1 MQERLT
7 HAPFAGGNAHTEK
20 IRRRGLTFLLDW
32 LEEQPGATWQERWLA
47 SGSDGAGAAWRKG
60 PARWLNEQGLFADWR
75 QDALASALLTAIS
88 ADVVR
93 PALGWLV
100 VKATGPGSLVRH
112 LARARDPEGFARL
125 RALCDADPHVSKVS
139 GSHTVYRAAE
149 IVAAKGGRLGDITV
163 GDVLEL
169 LDTEL
174 GTLASVPGDV
184 AVSYRLLHTMGVFGH
199 DAPASLREIRST
211 GQRTPEELIGRY
223 HLKCRPIRDLLV
235 DYLRERQPMLD
246 YGSLKS
252 LACNLGMLFWQ
263 DLERHNPGIDSLHL
277 PAEVAGAWKQR
288 LRTKPETII
297 SPAGERTQT
306 QVPRLNYWE
315 CLIPIRAF
323 YLDLAQWAA
332 EDPSRWGP
340 WVAPCPIREEE
351 TSRRKARRHRKSRMD
366 ARTRE
371 RLPVLPVLIQTVS
384 EQRTAARELLEAAR
398 QARHEETF
406 TAAGQTLTRVVTR
419 HGTAV
424 GRVWAADPGTGK
436 RRDLTFEEE
445 QAFWTWG
452 IVEVLRRTGIRIEEL
467 LEISHHSLV
476 QYRLPT
482 TGELVPL
489 LQIAPSKTD
498 AERLLV
504 VSPEL
509 ADVLSAIIR
518 RVRGSAGE
526 VPCIAAYDRHE
537 HVWLPPAPLLFQRR
551 ISTEN
556 RRFSPDVARDML
568 ARALHHTG
576 LVDPADGGP
585 LRYTPHD
592 FRRLFITEA
601 IMSGLP
607 PHIAQVIAGH
617 RDINVTISYKA
628 VYPEE
633 AIQAHLAFLAR
644 RRALRPT
651 DEYRVPTDEEWQ
663 EFLGHF
669 ERRKVATG
677 TCGRAF
683 GTPCIH
689 EHSCLRCS
697 MHWPSPDQRHRIA
710 EIRDNL
716 TARIAEA
723 EREGWLGEIEGLK
736 ISLAGASDKLAQIDR
751 RARSRRVDLGMPA
764 FPASP
769 QPATPPAHSPFSPLS
784 HRMSEFREAGV
795 SRTFLYANPDAR
807 TLVNDAISK
816 TGTRHTRGSDDQEPS
831 WRERALNAEAALKA
845 AQAEIAA
852 QRRRMAIL
860 LGQIRDLEHDLSPEA
875 AQRLAT
881 ENTTLKQRVRQL
893 THDNRTLE
901 ERLEAARSNNRFAD
915 RRIAQLEAQLTEQAP
930 QR

>member
-1 MQERLT
+1 VTTTASEADVLVRAAPTGREAARARFPARPVPAAWPATRQSRGQVQERLT
-7 HAPFAGGNAHTEK
+7 RAPFAAGNAHTEK

-32 LEEQPGATWQERWLA
+32 LEEQPGTTWQERWLA
-47 SGSDGAGAAWRKG
+47 TGADAAGAAWRNG
-60 PARWLNEQGLFADWR
+60 PARWLREQGLSADWR
-75 QDALASALLTAIS
+75 LDALASALHGLIS

-100 VKATGPGSLVRH
+100 AKATGPGSLVRH

-125 RALCDADPHVSKVS
+125 KALCDADPHVSAIS
-139 GSHTVYRAAE
+139 GSHTLYRAAE
-149 IVAAKGGRLGDITV
+149 IAAAKGGGLADITV

-174 GTLASVPGDV
+174 GTLAGVSGDV
-184 AVSYRLLHTMGVFGH
+184 AVSYRLLHAMGVFGQ
-199 DAPASLREIRST
+199 DAPPTLREIRSV

-223 HLKCRPIRDLLV
+223 QLKCRPVRDLLV
-235 DYLRERQPMLD
+235 DYLRERQPRLD

-252 LACNLGMLFWQ
+252 LAYHLGMLFWQ
-263 DLERHNPGIDSLHL
+263 DLERHNPGISSLHL
-277 PAEVAGAWKQR
+277 PAEVADAWKQR
-288 LRTKPETII
+288 LRTKPKMITT
-297 SPAGERTQT
+297 PGGERTRT
-306 QVPRLNYWE
+306 LVPRLNYWE
-315 CLIPIRAF
+315 CLIPVRAF

-332 EDPSRWGP
+332 GDPARWGP

-371 RLPVLPVLIQTVS
+371 RLPVLPVLIQTVG
-384 EQRTAARELLEAAR
+384 QRRAAAQELLEAAR
-398 QARHEETF
+398 QAQHGETF

-424 GRVWAADPGTGK
+424 GKVWAADPQTGK

-445 QAFWTWG
+445 QAFWTWA
-452 IVEVLRRTGIRIEEL
+452 IVEVLRSTGVRVEEL

-509 ADVLSAIIR
+509 ADVFSAIIR
-518 RVRGSAGE
+518 RVCGSTGE

-537 HVWLPPAPLLFQRR
+537 RVWLAPAPLLFQRR
-551 ISTEN
+551 FGAEN
-556 RRFSPDVARDML
+556 RRLSPDAARDLL
-568 ARALHHTG
+568 ASALEKTG

-607 PHIAQVIAGH
+607 PHIAQVIVGH

-677 TCGRAF
+677 LCGRAF

-697 MHWPSPDQRHRIA
+697 MHWPDPAQRHRIA

-716 TARIAEA
+716 IARIAEA
-723 EREGWLGEIEGLK
+723 EHEGWLGEVEGLK
-736 ISLAGASDKLAQIDR
+736 ISLAGAEDKLAQIDR
-751 RARSRRVDLGMPA
+751 RSQVRATVSLGMPGVRNA
-764 FPASP
+764 
-769 QPATPPAHSPFSPLS
+769 AT
-784 HRMSEFREAGV
+784 R
-795 SRTFLYANPDAR
+795 
-807 TLVNDAISK
+807 K
-816 TGTRHTRGSDDQEPS
+816 EPS
-831 WRERALNAEAALKA
+831 
-845 AQAEIAA
+845 
-852 QRRRMAIL
+852 
-860 LGQIRDLEHDLSPEA
+860 
-875 AQRLAT
+875 
-881 ENTTLKQRVRQL
+881 
-893 THDNRTLE
+893 
-901 ERLEAARSNNRFAD
+901 
-915 RRIAQLEAQLTEQAP
+915 
-930 QR
+930 